1 MEPIK
6 YELSNFKEY
15 DGRDS
20 DSNEE
25 APQPKQGKKTRG
37 RVKIEMQFIEN
48 KLRRYTTFSKRKSGI
63 MKKAHELATLTGTQ
77 VMLLVASETGHVYTF
92 ATKKLQPMLSTDRG
106 KQLIQTC
113 LNAPDRHGHD
123 DSVTDRQRM
132 SAQGCEETELMFGSA
147 DEDSMIKGEIMSKDV
162 KLNQDIIAAMNKN
175 INHHQQQSS
184 VGANHPID
192 LVQKNRNREAEVAR
206 SNYEESQKTFQ
217 NMKNVNLIQEAM
229 SQQSLQIPTQQLLPS
244 FSIQQ
249 RQQIIPQIL
258 NNFRQANHQS
268 NKRLTVQSS
277 SPSNHRSSPNNRN
290 LAPESPTTQGRSPDN
305 RSSAKASPNN
315 NSGNL
320 VNYHFDT
327 STPDNLP
334 AAAEN
339 KQSAMPSH
347 PNLQDL
353 PQLDGEPHRKVM
365 RR

>member
-1 MEPIK
+1 MEQVK
-6 YELSNFKEY
+6 YELANFKEY

-113 LNAPDRHGHD
+113 LNAPDRHGND
-123 DSVTDRQRM
+123 DSAADQQRM

-147 DEDSMIKGEIMSKDV
+147 DEDSLIKGEVMNKDV
-162 KLNQDIIAAMNKN
+162 KMNPDIIAAINKN
-175 INHHQQQSS
+175 TNHQQQSS
-184 VGANHPID
+184 TSANHPID
-192 LVQKNRNREAEVAR
+192 LVQKCRAREAEETR
-206 SNYEESQKTFQ
+206 GNYEESPKIFQKMKTVSLFQ
-217 NMKNVNLIQEAM
+217 DAIN
-229 SQQSLQIPTQQLLPS
+229 QQSLQFPTQQQIFNNL
-244 FSIQQ
+244 QQ
-249 RQQIIPQIL
+249 KQHIL
-258 NNFRQANHQS
+258 NNFSFRQAIHQP
-268 NKRLTVQSS
+268 NKRALVHGS
-277 SPSNHRSSPNNRN
+277 SPSNHASSPSDPIIK
-290 LAPESPTTQGRSPDN
+290 PESPTSHGRSPDN
-305 RSSAKASPNN
+305 PCSATASPNN
-315 NSGNL
+315 SCGSLGNY
-320 VNYHFDT
+320 NYGRN
-327 STPDNLP
+327 TPDSLP
-334 AAAEN
+334 ATSE
-339 KQSAMPSH
+339 KSVMSSH
-347 PNLQDL
+347 RISQDL